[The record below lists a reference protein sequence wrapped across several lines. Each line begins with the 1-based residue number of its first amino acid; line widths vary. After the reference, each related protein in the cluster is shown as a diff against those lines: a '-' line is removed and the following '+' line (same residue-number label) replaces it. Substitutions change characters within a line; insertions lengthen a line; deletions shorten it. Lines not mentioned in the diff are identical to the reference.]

1 MKNLLILVL
10 TFCLME
16 HAIGQQPGNQTQIM
30 TLGVFHFAFPNLDAV
45 KTLKKDQISVF
56 DEPYQS
62 EIKAIADALS
72 AYKPTHMAIEL
83 TPDQQVRIDSLYALY
98 QADKFD
104 LQRSEVFQLAFRIGK
119 KAKVP
124 AIYCVNDW
132 GRHYDNVQEL
142 FTDSIRSARLEEYYL
157 NSPDSVYGA
166 SGEAKKV
173 SNMADELISLNNPE
187 AIKERLAIYLLNPF
201 KYEEQAGDFTGVDF
215 ETGRWFNRNLRIF
228 RNIQR
233 IPHKPG
239 DRILLIIGREHLNL
253 LNPFF
258 EVSKEFEWVSPL
270 PYLESCQQ
278 VD

>member
-1 MKNLLILVL
+1 MKNILFLLI
-10 TFCLME
+10 
-16 HAIGQQPGNQTQIM
+16 AICFFDSAQGQQQKIQPQTKIM
-30 TLGVFHFAFPNLDAV
+30 TLGVFHFAYPNLDAV
-45 KTLKKDQISVF
+45 KTVKEDQISVY

-62 EIKAIADALS
+62 EIKAIADAICT
-72 AYKPTHMAIEL
+72 YKPTHIAIEL
-83 TPDQQVRIDSLYALY
+83 TPDQQARIDSFYALY
-98 QADKFD
+98 RAGKFD
-104 LQRSEVFQLAFRIGK
+104 LQRSEVYQLAFRIGK

-124 AIYCVNDW
+124 TIYCVNDW
-132 GRHYDNVQEL
+132 GRHYDNIQEL
-142 FTDSIRSARLEEYYL
+142 FADSIRGARLEAFYL
-157 NSPDSVYGA
+157 NSPDSVYAA

-173 SNMADELISLNNPE
+173 SSMVDELISLNNPE
-187 AIKERLAIYLLNPF
+187 AIKERLTIYLLNPF

-258 EVSKEFEWVSPL
+258 EVSKEFEWVSPV
-270 PYLESCQQ
+270 PYLETTIQ
-278 VD
+278 